1 MGNDPDVAA
10 DPTLFAARLHDYE
23 LSLFRGI
30 MLSRAGIV
38 LGLGLILPDE
48 RTVHGATVFRMILIA
63 WLAALIWVAVPL
75 LRIRPLFGFLRA
87 RPALV
92 WLDVAV
98 LAALLGVGG
107 GWRNPFYLYA
117 WSPLGLASV
126 MWSARRTAALIGIG
140 CGVQLLSFAA
150 WHAGGWD
157 PAARDVHAAAWA
169 SPLLGYVIVGGLFA
183 YVRRRFDDL
192 ADAADAYERRAREA
206 ISATGAA
213 AVAAEAEEVAYRL
226 HRRLRQVFPALG
238 LRLAALGG
246 EAPHGQVAAD
256 LAELSLVTRHAD
268 VALDE
273 VIARLRA
280 AGEGGTAPASTFGT
294 GHGERRFVG

>member
-1 MGNDPDVAA
+1 MGNDRDVAT
-10 DPTLFAARLHDYE
+10 DPTLFAARLRDYE

-48 RTVHGATVFRMILIA
+48 RTVHGHVVFRMIVIA
-63 WLAALIWVAVPL
+63 WAAALLWAAVPL
-75 LRIRPLFGFLRA
+75 VRIRPLFVRLRA
-87 RPALV
+87 HPELV

-126 MWSARRTAALIGIG
+126 MWSARRTAVLVGIA
-140 CGVQLLSFAA
+140 CGLQLASFAV

-157 PAARDVHAAAWA
+157 PAARQVHAAEWA

-192 ADAADAYERRAREA
+192 ADAADAYARRAREA
-206 ISATGAA
+206 ISAMGAA

-238 LRLAALGG
+238 LRLAALED
-246 EAPHGQVAAD
+246 EAPHDRVAAD
-256 LAELSLVTRHAD
+256 IAALSLVTRRAD
-268 VALDE
+268 AALDE

-280 AGEGGTAPASTFGT
+280 AGEDGTAAASTFGT
-294 GHGERRFVG
+294 GRGERGFVG